1 MEIYNK
7 RIIGS
12 RLHIVLK
19 KEMHMAAK
27 AIAI

>member
-1 MEIYNK
+1 MKIYDK

>member
-12 RLHIVLK
+12 RLHMVLK
-19 KEMHMAAK
+19 KEMHMAAR
-27 AIAI
+27 AIEI